1 MNAGE
6 LKSTNALRPKSTHQ
20 MYVTAGLDSK
30 LSSFRFP
37 RIWPQQWIKIQSKSI
52 NNHQEAG
59 TAVPASWWLFHGRLE
74 RNKAA
79 GKTFHFVWSVS
90 IGYHMNGGNVRK
102 SENKT
107 EKRENGSVLEC
118 LEQKKAGTHLALVQR
133 GMQTVRND
141 FGFFSISDSSL
152 LRAKAR
158 GLGGDSEDCCLSVT
172 ESTRG
177 TVPFCCVCM
186 SRGYRIELFINMLR
200 SIDKSQHWNKGR
212 ASRATLLPVPKCSLQ

>member
-1 MNAGE
+1 
-6 LKSTNALRPKSTHQ
+6 
-20 MYVTAGLDSK
+20 
-30 LSSFRFP
+30 
-37 RIWPQQWIKIQSKSI
+37 
-52 NNHQEAG
+52 
-59 TAVPASWWLFHGRLE
+59 
-74 RNKAA
+74 
-79 GKTFHFVWSVS
+79 
-90 IGYHMNGGNVRK
+90 MNGGNVRK

-152 LRAKAR
+152 LRAKAS

-186 SRGYRIELFINMLR
+186 YGGFGNAELRGGGADGRPVFDDVYGQITGPFFDICIQIHHSPFSR
-200 SIDKSQHWNKGR
+200 SQ
-212 ASRATLLPVPKCSLQ
+212 CI